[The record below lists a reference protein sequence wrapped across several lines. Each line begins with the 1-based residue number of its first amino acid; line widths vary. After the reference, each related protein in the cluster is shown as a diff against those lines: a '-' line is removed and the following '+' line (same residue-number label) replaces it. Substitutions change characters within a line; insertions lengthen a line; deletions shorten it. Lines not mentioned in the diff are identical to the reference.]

1 MFEGLFS
8 YGIPIVI
15 AVIFIYFVW
24 AWILMAVKP
33 PKETNE
39 EWAGVKLYPRWN
51 AHLDR
56 PPLTPGDSKTGCA
69 GSPLE
74 QKRKAA

>member
-24 AWILMAVKP
+24 AWILMTVKP

-51 AHLDR
+51 HLEAEHQGIR
-56 PPLTPGDSKTGCA
+56 KRVA
-69 GSPLE
+69 QEVE